1 MRNFKLVAKL
11 PESPVALTVFKGRV
25 IAAMPQ
31 GPPLLITP
39 EGKVEELKPE

>member
-11 PESPVALTVFKGRV
+11 PESPIAITVFKDRV
-25 IAAMPQ
+25 IAIMPQ
-31 GPPLLITP
+31 GPPLLVTP